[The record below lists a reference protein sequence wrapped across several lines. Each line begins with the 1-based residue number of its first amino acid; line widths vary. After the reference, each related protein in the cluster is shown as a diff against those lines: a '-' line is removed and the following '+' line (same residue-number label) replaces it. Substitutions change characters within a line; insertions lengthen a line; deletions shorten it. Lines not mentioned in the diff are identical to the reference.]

1 MNAATELIPSA
12 LNMIGALAAVLGGL
26 FVVVYFARRFL
37 QRQGSSSRDRLIRV
51 LASHYIGVKKAVTL
65 VEVPGAVLVLG
76 VAGDRMQLLTR
87 IDDPAILERIRSRES
102 QVVPSFAEHLSRFTM
117 RRKAADH
124 DAD

>member
-12 LNMIGALAAVLGGL
+12 LNMIGALTAVLGGL
-26 FVVVYFARRFL
+26 FVVVYVARRFL
-37 QRQGSSSRDRLIRV
+37 QRQVPASRDRLIRV

-76 VAGDRMQLLTR
+76 VAGDRIELLTR
-87 IDDPAILERIRSRES
+87 IDDPATLERIRSREP
-102 QVVPSFAEHLSRFTM
+102 QGVPSFAEQLSRLAT

-124 DAD
+124 DDD

>member
-1 MNAATELIPSA
+1 MNTGTELIPSA

-37 QRQGSSSRDRLIRV
+37 QRQGPASRDRLIRV
-51 LASHYIGVKKAVTL
+51 LASHYIGVKKSVTL

-87 IDDPAILERIRSRES
+87 IDDPAILERIRSREI
-102 QVVPSFAEHLSRFTM
+102 QVVPSFAEQLSRFTT

-124 DAD
+124 DDD

>member
-1 MNAATELIPSA
+1 MNTGTELIPSA

-26 FVVVYFARRFL
+26 FVVVYFARRFF
-37 QRQGSSSRDRLIRV
+37 QRQGPASRDRLIRV

-76 VAGDRMQLLTR
+76 VTGDRMQLLTR
-87 IDDPAILERIRSRES
+87 IDDPATLERIRS
-102 QVVPSFAEHLSRFTM
+102 QAAPVVPSFAEQLSRFTT

-124 DAD
+124 GND

>member
-37 QRQGSSSRDRLIRV
+37 QRQGPASRDRLIRV
-51 LASHYIGVKKAVTL
+51 LASHFIGVKKAVML

-76 VAGDRMQLLTR
+76 VAGDRMQLLSR
-87 IDDPAILERIRSRES
+87 IDDPATLERIRSRES
-102 QVVPSFAEHLSRFTM
+102 EGVPSFTEHLSRLTT

-124 DAD
+124 DDD

>member
-1 MNAATELIPSA
+1 MNAATDLMPSA
-12 LNMIGALAAVLGGL
+12 LSMIGALAAVLGGL

-37 QRQGSSSRDRLIRV
+37 QRQGPASRDRLIRV
-51 LASHYIGVKKAVTL
+51 MASHYIGVKKAVML

-87 IDDPAILERIRSRES
+87 IDDSASLERIRSREP
-102 QVVPSFAEHLSRFTM
+102 QVVPSFAEHLSRLTT

-124 DAD
+124 DDD

>member
-12 LNMIGALAAVLGGL
+12 LTMIGALAAVLGGI

-37 QRQGSSSRDRLIRV
+37 QRQGPASRERLIRV

-87 IDDPAILERIRSRES
+87 IDDPAILERIRSREP
-102 QVVPSFAEHLSRFTM
+102 QVVPSFAEHLNRLTT

-124 DAD
+124 DDD

>member
-37 QRQGSSSRDRLIRV
+37 QRQGPTSRDRLVRV
-51 LASHYIGVKKAVTL
+51 LASHYIGVKKAVML

-76 VAGDRMQLLTR
+76 VAGDRINLLTR
-87 IDDPAILERIRSRES
+87 IDDPATLERIRSREP
-102 QVVPSFAEHLSRFTM
+102 QVVPSFAEHLSRLAT

-124 DAD
+124 DDD